1 MTVTS
6 VSMTSDLRLA
16 RVFVSFIN
24 NSRSIE
30 SLMDELNS
38 RIKFYKYHVSQKWH
52 TKFMPELEFHYDES
66 LKRAE
71 KITKLMRKIS
81 D

>member
-1 MTVTS
+1 
-6 VSMTSDLRLA
+6 
-16 RVFVSFIN
+16 
-24 NSRSIE
+24 
-30 SLMDELNS
+30 MDGLNS

>member
-24 NSRSIE
+24 NRRSIE

-38 RIKFYKYHVSQKWH
+38 RIKFYKYHVSQEWH

-71 KITKLMRKIS
+71 KITKLIRKIS

>member
-1 MTVTS
+1 
-6 VSMTSDLRLA
+6 
-16 RVFVSFIN
+16 
-24 NSRSIE
+24 
-30 SLMDELNS
+30 MDELNS
-38 RIKFYKYHVSQKWH
+38 RIKFYKYHVSKKWH
-52 TKFMPELEFHYDES
+52 AKFMHELEFHYDES